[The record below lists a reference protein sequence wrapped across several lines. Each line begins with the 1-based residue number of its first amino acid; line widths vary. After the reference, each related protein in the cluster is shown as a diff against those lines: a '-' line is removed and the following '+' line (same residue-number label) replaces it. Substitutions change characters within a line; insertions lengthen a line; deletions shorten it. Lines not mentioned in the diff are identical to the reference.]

1 MKKHNK
7 GHTLSLCSLGN
18 TAPHNECWLY
28 CNMRAMNR
36 DVSVGSISSLRVYCQ
51 PRTNRADT
59 VDAHGANGEYDRCR
73 RCLPD
78 GQIVHLSVQ
87 PCSKKYSRSLFTQ
100 ITSTS
105 IAIPAPIRRGVS
117 RSSRTSG
124 WDAMDAGAR
133 LTSVLSCGRR
143 SRVVLTPRRWCQ
155 ASQKCLRGDGDNKAR
170 SPGRVRRKPLK
181 PLRREGR
188 VNRRDRGD

>member
-78 GQIVHLSVQ
+78 GQIVHVC
-87 PCSKKYSRSLFTQ
+87 PALFAKIFPFTFDPNHFY
-100 ITSTS
+100 IYRHPGPDTEGRF
-105 IAIPAPIRRGVS
+105 AIVTDVGLGCDGRGW
-117 RSSRTSG
+117 RI
-124 WDAMDAGAR
+124 DE
-133 LTSVLSCGRR
+133 VLSCGRR
-143 SRVVLTPRRWCQ
+143 SRVVLTPRRWRQ
-155 ASQKCLRGDGDNKAR
+155 VREKSSAR
-170 SPGRVRRKPLK
+170 
-181 PLRREGR
+181 
-188 VNRRDRGD
+188 